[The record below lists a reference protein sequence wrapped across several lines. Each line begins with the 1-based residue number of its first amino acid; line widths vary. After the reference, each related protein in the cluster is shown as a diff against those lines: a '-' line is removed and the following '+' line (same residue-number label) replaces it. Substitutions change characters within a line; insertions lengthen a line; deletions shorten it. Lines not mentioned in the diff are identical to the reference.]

1 MLTVVMI
8 ISGCGCSSSLGL
20 PALPEN
26 VFWSKMGAPGEE
38 RCEEAKIDVGLNK
51 CEKFSLP

>member
-1 MLTVVMI
+1 MLTVVII
-8 ISGCGCSSSLGL
+8 ISGCGCSSSFGL

-26 VFWSKMGAPGEE
+26 VFWSKMGGPGEA
-38 RCEEAKIDVGLNK
+38 RCQEAKIDVGLNK

>member
-1 MLTVVMI
+1 MLTAVMI
-8 ISGCGCSSSLGL
+8 ISGGGCSSSLGL